1 MTVSEFLYYFFWP
14 AAHVLQIPIAVIM
27 VRRKMIRELPAFF
40 VYTCFQLVQA
50 AVLFAMAEMD
60 YFTKVQY
67 DTAVIVES
75 YISAGLRF
83 AVIHEIFRHVF
94 RSYPAMQSLGG
105 KIFRWSTVSLMVV
118 AVVLV
123 ASSTGPSL
131 NYLSVGIIVI
141 NRAVDIMQ
149 VGLLVLLVLLV
160 KYLRLTWST
169 YVFPIAVG
177 LGAYSSTLLMM
188 AAFHAHY
195 GMYSQ
200 TALLSHIDRVTY
212 TCCTVVWFT
221 ALLQPAR
228 AQKPIEPPVSAE
240 LESWN
245 AALQRL
251 LEQ

>member
-27 VRRKMIRELPAFF
+27 VRRKMVRGFPAFF
-40 VYTCFQLVQA
+40 VYTCFQLLQF
-50 AVLFAMAEMD
+50 AVLFTMAEMD
-60 YFTKVQY
+60 YFTKPQY
-67 DTAVIVES
+67 DAATIVEG

-83 AVIHEIFRHVF
+83 AVIHEIFHQVF

-105 KIFRWSTVSLMVV
+105 KIFRWSTALLMVV

-123 ASSTGPSL
+123 ASSTGPNL

-141 NRAVDIMQ
+141 TRAADIMQ

-169 YVFPIAVG
+169 YVLPIAVG
-177 LGAYSSTLLMM
+177 LGLYSSTMLVMS
-188 AAFHAHY
+188 AFHAHY
-195 GMYSQ
+195 GMYFQ
-200 TALLSHIDRVTY
+200 PVLFGHIDRICY
-212 TCCTVVWFT
+212 TCSTLIWFT
-221 ALLQPAR
+221 ALLLPER
-228 AQKPIEPPVSAE
+228 ASREIEPPVSAD
-240 LESWN
+240 LESWT

-251 LEQ
+251 LHQ